1 MNPSDPAPKPKPCTF
16 AMHSDPV
23 ENVCV
28 GVWVCALP
36 IRPSKPWP
44 TSPSGTTNKD
54 EPAWPCTTRRKTD
67 KVPAGTHRNHQIS
80 TPCSTWPPPARASFH
95 LVRNVNWQKRPLF
108 LARWWKILLLGTTRP
123 ARRESRTQM
132 GQTSLYS
139 STTCVS
145 SPLRGRFHRRGLHR
159 VHGIVHSNV
168 FFFKFNLKLIFF
180 LNFPRYFSTFLA
192 VSEKF

>member
-28 GVWVCALP
+28 GVCARSTHSSVQAVANFALGDHQQGRTGLAVYDAEKNGQGASRHTQESSD
-36 IRPSKPWP
+36 INPSLHV
-44 TSPSGTTNKD
+44 
-54 EPAWPCTTRRKTD
+54 ATTR
-67 KVPAGTHRNHQIS
+67 
-80 TPCSTWPPPARASFH
+80 ARSSFH

-108 LARWWKILLLGTTRP
+108 LARWCKILLLGTTRP
-123 ARRESRTQM
+123 ACRESRTQM

-168 FFFKFNLKLIFF
+168 FFF
-180 LNFPRYFSTFLA
+180 
-192 VSEKF
+192 